1 MAAREI
7 QKIIVHCTATPEG
20 RNVSVDEI
28 RRWHVKDNGWSD
40 IGYHWIIELDGSLEE
55 GICWRV

>member
-40 IGYHWIIELDGSLEE
+40 IGYHWIIEHAQKL
-55 GICWRV
+55 RKRPYAAF